1 MPAPP
6 LDARIAELREE
17 PGRTWGLRDAA
28 LAVLAVPVVAVVGS
42 GVALGLRLPEPLVLL
57 VVSAALAAVALLVS
71 RRPVR
76 QSGGWRAA
84 LGADLPEWS
93 DVGRIVVWTVGLVLA
108 QTAALSLLLALV
120 PPLRDVEPQ
129 TNVDVLLDQPLP
141 ALLLLAVVTVSLAPL
156 VEEVLFRGV
165 ALRGLMLR
173 VGFWP
178 AAVVST
184 LLFAVL
190 HVQVLEAGAVFV
202 VVSITTLGLG
212 LCVLARR
219 TGRLGPGI
227 GVHVLYNAAV
237 LLVTVVRQ
245 SS

>member
-6 LDARIAELREE
+6 LDARIAELRDQ
-17 PGRTWGLRDAA
+17 PGRTWGVQDAA
-28 LAVLAVPVVAVVGS
+28 LAVVAVPAVAGAGAVAVG
-42 GVALGLRLPEPLVLL
+42 AGLRLPGPVVLL
-57 VVSAALAAVALLVS
+57 AASAVLAGLALLVS

-93 DVGRIVVWTVGLVLA
+93 DAWLVVRWTVGLVLA
-108 QTAALSLLLALV
+108 QTAALTLLLALV

-129 TNVDVLLDQPLP
+129 TNVDLLVGQPLP
-141 ALLLLAVVTVSLAPL
+141 ALLLLSVLTVSVAPL

-173 VGFWP
+173 TGFWP

-184 LLFAVL
+184 GLFAVL

-202 VVSITTLGLG
+202 VVSISVLGLG

-227 GVHVLYNAAV
+227 GVHALYNAAV
-237 LLVTVVRQ
+237 LLFTVVRG
-245 SS
+245 

>member
-57 VVSAALAAVALLVS
+57 VASAALAALALLVS

-141 ALLLLAVVTVSLAPL
+141 LLAVVTVSLAPL

-227 GVHVLYNAAV
+227 GVHALYNAAV

>member
-6 LDARIAELREE
+6 LDARIAELRQQ
-17 PGRTWGLRDAA
+17 PGRTWGPRDAV
-28 LAVLAVPVVAVVGS
+28 LAVVAVPVVAAAATVLVG
-42 GVALGLRLPEPLVLL
+42 AGLRLPEPLVLL
-57 VVSAALAAVALLVS
+57 VASGALAGLALLVS

-93 DVGRIVVWTVGLVLA
+93 DVGRVVVWTVGLVLA
-108 QTAALSLLLALV
+108 QTAAVAMLLALV
-120 PPLRDVEPQ
+120 PPLRDVQPQ

-141 ALLLLAVVTVSLAPL
+141 ALLLLSVLTVSVAPL

-173 VGFWP
+173 LGFWP

-184 LLFAVL
+184 LFFAVL

-202 VVSITTLGLG
+202 VVSISTLGLG
-212 LCVLARR
+212 LCLLARR

-227 GVHVLYNAAV
+227 GVHALYNAAV
-237 LLVTVVRQ
+237 LLLTVLRG
-245 SS
+245 